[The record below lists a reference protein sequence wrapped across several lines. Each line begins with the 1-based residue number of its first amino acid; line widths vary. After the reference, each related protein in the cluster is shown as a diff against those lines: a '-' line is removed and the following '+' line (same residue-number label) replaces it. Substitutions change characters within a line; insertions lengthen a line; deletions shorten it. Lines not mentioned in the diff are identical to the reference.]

1 MRCSLSIHAPPC
13 PTAPKGVLPVTTPSS
28 PHGLSTISQPPVANQ
43 LAGWELH
50 SPLKDVPAAVDRAL
64 DAYFD
69 HSAAEFSAIAP
80 EFNDAMAVLRGFVMG
95 GGKRVRPT
103 FAWAGFRAG
112 LEGGGADDSS
122 IQDVDPATVLLA
134 LSALEF
140 VQACA
145 LIHDDIIDESDTRR
159 GNPTTHRVFESQ
171 HRERNWF
178 GSPEHYGISQAIL
191 AGDLA
196 LSWADD
202 LLATAGLSPAIVERV
217 RGPWRAMRTEVIA
230 GQQLDIALENNG
242 SESIADAMQVINF
255 KTASYTVA
263 RPLHIG
269 AALAGADER
278 TIELLLEYGTLVG
291 QAFQLRDDQLGVFG
305 DPAVTGKPSGD
316 DLRTGKRTVLVNTA
330 FAECSPEQL
339 ARLREDFGPLPGS
352 AEHTAE
358 QIDRMRQIIQ
368 DCGAAQQI
376 EDKINALSERAI
388 SLVEDSW
395 LQDSISEELVAFA
408 RLLSDRRF

>member
-1 MRCSLSIHAPPC
+1 M
-13 PTAPKGVLPVTTPSS
+13 APKGVRTVTTPST
-28 PHGLSTISQPPVANQ
+28 PDGLPKTGRPTPAVPLSDWS
-43 LAGWELH
+43 LH
-50 SPLKDVPAAVDRAL
+50 SALTDVPAAVDQAL
-64 DAYFD
+64 AAYFE
-69 HSAAEFSAIAP
+69 HSEAEFSYIAR
-80 EFNDAMAVLRGFVMG
+80 EFTDAMDVLKGFVMG

-103 FAWAGFRAG
+103 FAWAGVRAAV
-112 LEGGGADDSS
+112 EGGGAEASS
-122 IQDVDPATVLLA
+122 FQDVDPAKVLLA
-134 LSALEF
+134 LSSLEF

-171 HRERNWF
+171 HRQQGWF
-178 GSPEHYGISQAIL
+178 GSSEHYGISQAIL

-196 LSWADD
+196 FSWADD
-202 LLATAGLSPAIVERV
+202 LLATAGLSTEMLQRA

-242 SESIADAMQVINF
+242 SESIEDAMRVINF

-263 RPLHIG
+263 RPLHLG

-278 TIELLLEYGTLVG
+278 TIDLLLEYGTLVG

-330 FAECSPEQL
+330 FEDCSAEQL
-339 ARLREDFGPLPGS
+339 AALKENFGPLPGA
-352 AEHTAE
+352 AEHTEA
-358 QIDRMRQIIQ
+358 QIDEMRRIIT
-368 DCGAAQQI
+368 DCGAAQKI
-376 EDKINALSERAI
+376 EDRINALSERAI
-388 SLVEDSW
+388 GLVAESW
-395 LQDSISEELVAFA
+395 LEESISGELVAFA
-408 RLLSDRRF
+408 RRLSDRRF

>member
-1 MRCSLSIHAPPC
+1 MFSQRPRPAP

-28 PHGLSTISQPPVANQ
+28 SHGLSTISQPPIANQ
-43 LAGWELH
+43 LFGWDLH
-50 SPLKDVPAAVDRAL
+50 SPLKDVPAAVDSAL
-64 DAYFD
+64 NAYFD

-80 EFNDAMAVLRGFVMG
+80 EFNDVMAVLRGFVMG

-112 LEGGGADDSS
+112 LEGGEADGSS
-122 IQDVDPATVLLA
+122 IQDVNPASVLLA

-145 LIHDDIIDESDTRR
+145 LIHDDIIDESETRR

-171 HRERNWF
+171 HREHGWF
-178 GSPEHYGISQAIL
+178 GSSEHYGISQAIL

-278 TIELLLEYGTLVG
+278 TIALLLEYGTLVG

-330 FAECSPEQL
+330 FAECTPEQL
-339 ARLREDFGPLPGS
+339 ARLREDFGPLPGA

-358 QIDRMRQIIQ
+358 QIDQMRQIIR

-376 EDKINALSERAI
+376 EDKINDLSERAI
-388 SLVEDSW
+388 SLVEESW
-395 LQDSISEELVAFA
+395 LEDSISEELVAFA

>member
-1 MRCSLSIHAPPC
+1 M
-13 PTAPKGVLPVTTPSS
+13 TTPSS
-28 PHGLSTISQPPVANQ
+28 PHGLSTISQPPVASHP
-43 LAGWELH
+43 LGWELS

-112 LEGGGADDSS
+112 LEGGGADGSS
-122 IQDVDPATVLLA
+122 IQDVDPASVLLA

-171 HRERNWF
+171 HRERGWF
-178 GSPEHYGISQAIL
+178 GSSEHYGISQAIL

-202 LLATAGLSPAIVERV
+202 LLATAGLSPSIVDRV

-330 FAECSPEQL
+330 FAECGPEQL
-339 ARLREDFGPLPGS
+339 TRLREDFGPLPGA

-358 QIDRMRQIIQ
+358 QIDQMRQIIQ

-376 EDKINALSERAI
+376 EDKINDLSERAI
-388 SLVEDSW
+388 SLVEESW
-395 LQDSISEELVAFA
+395 LEDSISEELVAFA